1 MELLRFQL
9 DFTGRIVMNRHV
21 AVCSSLFA
29 TLLLSACLS
38 TEGDGAA
45 ALSSVVESAQSEDV
59 SAGTD
64 SKNEAR
70 LSAATDV
77 FKAVSISDTELQ
89 AVTLQVVTEMDNTNQ
104 VAPAT
109 DKKYAKRLVR
119 LTRNLANEDGL
130 ELNFKVYITDEINA
144 FATADGSIRVYSG
157 LMDLLDDNELR
168 SVIGHEIGHVK
179 LGHSLAE
186 ARTAYLTSAAAKVAA
201 SEGGLGAKA
210 LAELGE
216 KLINAQFSQA
226 QESESD
232 AYGVEFM
239 KRHKHK
245 LSAAESAMRKLANLE
260 GSESGSKLFSSHPGA
275 KERADKIHELIATKK
290 K

>member
-1 MELLRFQL
+1 
-9 DFTGRIVMNRHV
+9 MNRHI

-29 TLLLSACLS
+29 ALLLSACLS

-45 ALSSVVESAQSEDV
+45 ALSGA
-59 SAGTD
+59 AGATQFGD
-64 SKNEAR
+64 GSNEAR
-70 LSAATDV
+70 LSAATD
-77 FKAVSISDTELQ
+77 AVRAVTVSDEELQ
-89 AVTLQVVTEMDNTNQ
+89 AVTLQVVAEMDNTNQ
-104 VAPAT
+104 VAPDAN
-109 DKKYAKRLVR
+109 KYAKRLNK
-119 LTRNLANEDGL
+119 LTRNLGNEDGL

-157 LMDLLDDNELR
+157 LMDLLNDNELR

-179 LGHSLAE
+179 LGHSLAKT
-186 ARTAYLTSAAAKVAA
+186 RTAYLASAAAKVAV
-201 SEGGLGAKA
+201 SEGGLGAEA

-226 QESESD
+226 QESASD

-239 KRHKHK
+239 RRHKYK
-245 LSAAESAMRKLANLE
+245 LPAAESAMRKLAKLE
-260 GSESGSKLFSSHPGA
+260 GSSSGSKLFSSHPGA
-275 KERADKIHELIATKK
+275 QERADEIHALITAKK

>member
-1 MELLRFQL
+1 MS
-9 DFTGRIVMNRHV
+9 RHI

-29 TLLLSACLS
+29 TLFLSACLS

-45 ALSSVVESAQSEDV
+45 VLSSVVESAQSGDI
-59 SAGTD
+59 SGDTD
-64 SKNEAR
+64 EKNEAR

-77 FKAVSISDTELQ
+77 FKAATVSDAELQ
-89 AVTLQVVTEMDNTNQ
+89 SVTLQVVAELDKTNQ
-104 VAPAT
+104 VAPASS
-109 DKKYAKRLVR
+109 KYAKRLNK
-119 LTRNLANEDGL
+119 LTRNLTNEDGL
-130 ELNFKVYITDEINA
+130 ELNFKVYLTNEVNA

-157 LMDLLDDNELR
+157 LMDLLRDDNELR

-186 ARTAYLTSAAAKVAA
+186 ARTAYLASAAAKVAA
-201 SEGGLGAKA
+201 SEGGLGAQV

-239 KRHKHK
+239 KRHKYK
-245 LSAAESAMRKLANLE
+245 VTAAESAMRKLASLE
-260 GSESGSKLFSSHPGA
+260 GSENGSKLFGSHPGA
-275 KERADKIHELIATKK
+275 KERADKIHELITAK
-290 K
+290 

>member
-1 MELLRFQL
+1 
-9 DFTGRIVMNRHV
+9 V
-21 AVCSSLFA
+21 
-29 TLLLSACLS
+29 
-38 TEGDGAA
+38 
-45 ALSSVVESAQSEDV
+45 ALSSVVESAQSGDD
-59 SAGTD
+59 SATGD

-77 FKAVSISDTELQ
+77 FKAATVSDEELQ
-89 AVTLQVVTEMDNTNQ
+89 AVTLQVVTEMDSTNQ

-109 DKKYAKRLVR
+109 NKYAKRLSK
-119 LTRNLANEDGL
+119 LTKNLANEDGL
-130 ELNFKVYITDEINA
+130 ELNFKVYVTDEINA

-157 LMDLLDDNELR
+157 LMDRLDDNELR

-186 ARTAYLTSAAAKVAA
+186 ARTAYLTSAASKVAA
-201 SEGGLGAKA
+201 SEGGLGAKV

-239 KRHKHK
+239 KRHKYK
-245 LSAAESAMRKLANLE
+245 LSAAESAMRKLAKLE
-260 GSESGSKLFSSHPGA
+260 GSSTGSKLFSSHPGA
-275 KERADKIHELIATKK
+275 SERADEIHELITAKK